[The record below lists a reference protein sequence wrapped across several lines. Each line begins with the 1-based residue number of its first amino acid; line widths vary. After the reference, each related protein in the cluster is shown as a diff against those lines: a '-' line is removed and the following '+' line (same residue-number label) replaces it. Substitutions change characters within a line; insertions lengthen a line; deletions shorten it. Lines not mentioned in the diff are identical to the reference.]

1 MPTEEKV
8 REVEQLVGVLGDA
21 KSVILTDFIG
31 LNVQEVSDLR
41 AKCRVAGVRYKVV
54 QNTLAKLAIQKID
67 GMQELESLLQGPN
80 AWATHDSDQI
90 VAAKVLSE
98 FAKDNDK
105 LEIRAG
111 FMDGRMV
118 STDEIQA
125 LAKLPSR
132 EVLLSQTLSALQSP
146 MAGFA
151 GVCSALLRGVATV
164 VDAYRQKRQEA
175 EGAS

>member
-1 MPTEEKV
+1 MPTEAKV

-31 LNVQEVSDLR
+31 LNVQEVSTLR
-41 AKCRVAGVRYKVV
+41 AKCRAAGVRYKVV
-54 QNTLAKLAIQKID
+54 KNTLAKRAIQEV
-67 GMQELESLLQGPN
+67 GMQDLESFLAGPN

-98 FAKDNDK
+98 FAKENDK

-111 FMDGRMV
+111 YMEGRMI
-118 STDEIQA
+118 SSEEINA

-132 EVLLSQTLSALQSP
+132 EVLLSQTLAALQSP

-151 GVCSALLRGVATV
+151 GVCSALLRGVTTV
-164 VDAYRQKRQEA
+164 VDAYRKQRQEA